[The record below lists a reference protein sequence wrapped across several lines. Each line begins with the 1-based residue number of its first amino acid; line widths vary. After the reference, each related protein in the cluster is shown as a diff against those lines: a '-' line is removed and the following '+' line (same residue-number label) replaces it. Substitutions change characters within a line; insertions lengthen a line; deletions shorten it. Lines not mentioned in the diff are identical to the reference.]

1 MAEPVSA
8 DALAA
13 EFDCL
18 MARAGITV
26 PPQRRA
32 TVLAAY
38 ADLRGQIALL
48 HGRYGHE
55 AEPSNVFRARAGGRQ
70 VMDTQDL
77 SIAEMGRML
86 RAGSVTAETLAR
98 DALTRIAARDGR
110 CTHSCW

>member
-1 MAEPVSA
+1 MGIGAAGVLVLGAGIAA

-26 PPQRRA
+26 PSQRRA

-55 AEPSNVFRARAGGRQ
+55 AEPSNVFRVEPAGGK
-70 VMDTQDL
+70 
-77 SIAEMGRML
+77 
-86 RAGSVTAETLAR
+86 
-98 DALTRIAARDGR
+98 
-110 CTHSCW
+110 